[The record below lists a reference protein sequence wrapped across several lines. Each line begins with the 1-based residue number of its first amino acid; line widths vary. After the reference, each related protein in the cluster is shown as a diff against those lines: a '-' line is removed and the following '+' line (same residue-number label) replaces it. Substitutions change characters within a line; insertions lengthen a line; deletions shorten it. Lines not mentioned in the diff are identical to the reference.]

1 MTTTSSE
8 REDYRGAVCLNRAC
22 TDLRGARG
30 GDAPELPAKAIS
42 LRYPAIIRIIDEKL
56 KSYE

>member
-1 MTTTSSE
+1 MTTTTSE

-30 GDAPELPAKAIS
+30 GDAPELPARMQLLWSVILHHAHHQIS
-42 LRYPAIIRIIDEKL
+42 DNI
-56 KSYE
+56 